1 MSVPPSSLHPASPTP
16 PAVAVDGV
24 TKRYGDVAAV
34 DGVSLDV
41 APGAFVSLL
50 GPSGCGKTTLLRL
63 VGGFEAPDAGA
74 VRMGG
79 ADVTRRPPQA
89 RPTAMVFQSYALFPT
104 MTVGENVA
112 YGLRVT
118 GTKKAEAHERA
129 RRALARVDLAG
140 LDARPVSA
148 LSGGQQQRVALA
160 RAIAVEPE
168 VLLFDEPLSN
178 LDAALRE
185 ATRAEVKALQA
196 DLGTTAL
203 WVTHDQAEALALSDR
218 VALMRAGRV
227 VGEGAPEDLYAE
239 PPTAYVARF
248 LGRANVVRGPLAER
262 LAGRPA
268 PPGAAL
274 AVRPEGLVVAEGG
287 ADAVP
292 ARLVARQFL
301 GHASEWEVEVSE
313 GGAAQRLRL
322 WTEPGRPVPDA
333 LAVRARSP
341 RWVPDDEGGE
351 RVTGDE

>member
-1 MSVPPSSLHPASPTP
+1 MP
-16 PAVAVDGV
+16 PAPSPFPAVEVDGV
-24 TKRYGDVAAV
+24 VKRYGGVTAV
-34 DGVSLDV
+34 GGVSLGV
-41 APGAFVSLL
+41 APGQFVSLL

-63 VGGFEAPDAGA
+63 VGGFETPDAGA

-118 GTKKAEAHERA
+118 GTKKAEARERA
-129 RRALARVDLAG
+129 GRALRRVDLGG
-140 LDARPVSA
+140 LDDRPVSA

-185 ATRAEVKALQA
+185 ATRAEIKALQS
-196 DLGTTAL
+196 DLGTTSL

-227 VGEGAPEDLYAE
+227 VAEGAPEDLYAA

-262 LAGRPA
+262 LAGGAA
-268 PPGAAL
+268 PPGHAL
-274 AVRPEGLVVAEGG
+274 AVRPEGLEVAPAG
-287 ADAVP
+287 AAGAVP

-301 GHASEWEVEVSE
+301 GHASEWEVEAG
-313 GGAAQRLRL
+313 GGAEPVRLRL
-322 WTEPGRPVPDA
+322 WTEPGRAVPDA
-333 LAVRARSP
+333 LAVRAAAL
-341 RWVPDDEGGE
+341 RWVPDDEGGAGE
-351 RVTGDE
+351 G